1 MRRTGCRVGFAPLP
15 PTCKVGKERLDAGI
29 GSMRM
34 EPGVAVESH
43 EMLWLKPDACM
54 PDRAPEEDKRL

>member
-1 MRRTGCRVGFAPLP
+1 MRRTGRRVGFAPLP
-15 PTCKVGKERLDAGI
+15 PTRKVGKERLDAGI

-43 EMLWLKPDACM
+43 EMLWLKPDARM
-54 PDRAPEEDKRL
+54 PDRAPEEDERL